1 MDRETKKELCVKSVY
16 DIFQKI
22 IDVKEDVREA
32 YKDYDIYIK
41 KVELECDN
49 GKVIK
54 EYMFRYYVRK
64 GKKIAYELI
73 MYGYKN
79 ENFRYKGNGYI
90 EYKDMIFQSD
100 YINDNRNRSVTEE
113 EIMNIIK
120 FSKEYCKP

>member
-1 MDRETKKELCVKSVY
+1 MDRETKNELCVKSVY

-22 IDVKEDVREA
+22 KDREGDRREA
-32 YKDYDIYIK
+32 YKNNDIYIK
-41 KVELECDN
+41 KVKLESDN

-64 GKKIAYELI
+64 GKKIAYTLI
-73 MYGYKN
+73 IFGYNN
-79 ENFRYKGNGYI
+79 ENFRYKGSGYR

-113 EIMNIIK
+113 EIVNIIN